1 MARNIDSRIRLSGI
15 LVACSPLHVGGHSE
29 DVDTDMPLARGGT
42 GQLYVPGTSLAG
54 SLRELTEQLFGNA
67 SELWG
72 YQKDDRGHA
81 SFVVI
86 DDAVIEN
93 PESVI
98 VEIRDNVGIDR
109 QLGAAAEHIKYDRAI
124 LPRGTRMVLN
134 LTVDVSA
141 PENRDTALA
150 MLAALKQALEV
161 GDVRLGAAK
170 TRGLGHV
177 RLEQGHLTEQ
187 IFGTRQGILTLL
199 KQSNGLTVS
208 TTDIE
213 HAIATYKPRPQP
225 RLNLKIH
232 WKPIGPLMVKA
243 GFDGIAAD
251 MLPLTSG
258 MDGEVSLV
266 LPGSSVKGAFRSQA
280 ERIVRTVRQDLL
292 PAWLNEKDAKK
303 KFLDSVEVPLIDEL
317 FGKRG
322 ERVEKDDSRTWLH
335 GLGALSVVDCFG
347 TKPLSVTQWQD
358 IQAATNDWELRQT
371 LEAAGLKP
379 WSQAYHVAIDR
390 WLGSA
395 AESMLYSVLEPHRTE
410 WEPLLLEINLPRLP
424 DDLRLPGLA
433 LLMLVIRDLANDRLP
448 LGFATH
454 RGMGTVSVDRIEITG
469 QGLPDDLRE
478 LDGLEL
484 TDGSLTNLPS
494 NLRQT
499 MNHAWRQWIDSKEP
513 VAV

>member
-1 MARNIDSRIRLSGI
+1 MSRDIHSRLRLIGT
-15 LVACSPLHVGGHSE
+15 LVTDSPLHIGGHGE
-29 DVDTDMPLARGGT
+29 DVDTDLPLARDGA

-54 SLRELTEQLFGNA
+54 SLRELTERLFGNA
-67 SELWG
+67 NELWG
-72 YQKDDRGHA
+72 YQEDDRGHA
-81 SFVVI
+81 SLVVI

-93 PESVI
+93 AESVI
-98 VEIRDNVGIDR
+98 VEIREHVGIDR
-109 QLGAAAEHIKYDRAI
+109 QWGAAAEHIKFNRAI
-124 LPRGTRMVLN
+124 LSRGTRMTFH
-134 LTVDVSA
+134 LTVDVSKD
-141 PENRDTALA
+141 ENRPPILA
-150 MLAALKQALEV
+150 MLSALKQSLEA

-187 IFGTRQGILTLL
+187 VFGTRQGILTLL

-213 HAIATYKPRPQP
+213 HAIAIHKPRPQP
-225 RLNLKIH
+225 RLKLNIH
-232 WKPIGPLMVKA
+232 WKPVGPLMVQA

-258 MDGEVSLV
+258 MDGQVSLV

-280 ERIVRTVRQDLL
+280 ERIVRTVLQDSQ
-292 PAWLNEKDAKK
+292 PDWLREKDAKK
-303 KFLDSVEVPLIDEL
+303 KFLDAVEVPLINEL

-322 ERVEKDDSRTWLH
+322 ERIENDDSRTWLY
-335 GLGALSVVDCFG
+335 GLGALSVLDCFG
-347 TKPLSVTQWQD
+347 EKSLSVTQWQD
-358 IQAATNDWELRQT
+358 IQAATDDRQLRQA
-371 LEAAGLKP
+371 LEAADLQP
-379 WSQAYHVAIDR
+379 WSQAYQVTIDR

-395 AESMLYSVLEPHRTE
+395 AESMLYSVLEPHQTE
-410 WEPLLLEINLPRLP
+410 WEPLLLEINLQRLP

-433 LLMLVIRDLANDRLP
+433 LLMLVIRDLADDRLP

-469 QGLPDDLRE
+469 QGLPDNLRE
-478 LDGLEL
+478 LDGLKL
-484 TDGSLTNLPS
+484 TDGLLMNLPS
-494 NLRQT
+494 SLRQT

-513 VAV
+513 MAV